1 MPYRETFDIKE
12 EDSRRV
18 SQGAIAV
25 LSTGWKISFA
35 LIILGLVVALI
46 RDEPLTNE
54 LGSFRNVL
62 ADLGKGRANGF
73 LGIGILAMIISPI
86 AATLTIMTG
95 FFRIGDRRYAF
106 ISLGVLVILI
116 TSIVIASF

>member
-54 LGSFRNVL
+54 LGSFRDVL